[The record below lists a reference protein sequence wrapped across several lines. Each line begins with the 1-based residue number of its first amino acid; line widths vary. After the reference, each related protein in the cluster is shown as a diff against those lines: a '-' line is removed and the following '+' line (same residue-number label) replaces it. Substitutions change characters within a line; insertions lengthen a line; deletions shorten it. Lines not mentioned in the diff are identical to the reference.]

1 VLPSNPEKKLSVI
14 QMILNPNNNTWQK
27 NIALIIVVGLY
38 NHSGVDRPW
47 IFSKKTI
54 LIPDMVIRL
63 KHPHSVYSRMILH
76 IMYRIIE

>member
-38 NHSGVDRPW
+38 NHSGVDR
-47 IFSKKTI
+47 
-54 LIPDMVIRL
+54 
-63 KHPHSVYSRMILH
+63 
-76 IMYRIIE
+76 IEHGNFKDSQQKEYV